1 MKLNYFKDVKSVK
14 ELKKEYHRLVLKN
27 HPDRGG
33 NHDTMVAIVLEY
45 EWALAHLFDEGG
57 NRKGGKQGG
66 AKANTCYDF
75 QSDEFRTALDKLMKL
90 EGLEIEVCGDWI
102 WVRGNTYQLKS
113 QLKAAGCFWASK
125 KKCWYWKP
133 ADYVKVSRKEWD
145 MEKIRDRFGSESF
158 SSQGKKVLTA

>member
-1 MKLNYFKDVKSVK
+1 MKLNYFANVKSVK

-33 NHDTMVAIVLEY
+33 DHDTMVAIVLEY
-45 EWALAHLFDEGG
+45 EWALAHLFSQDG
-57 NRKGGKQGG
+57 NRKAAGSASSKGNYE
-66 AKANTCYDF
+66 AA
-75 QSDEFRTALDKLMKL
+75 SDEFRATLDKLMKL

-102 WVRGNTYQLKS
+102 WVRGNTYQLKD

-133 ADYVKVSRKEWD
+133 ADYVKVSKKEWD